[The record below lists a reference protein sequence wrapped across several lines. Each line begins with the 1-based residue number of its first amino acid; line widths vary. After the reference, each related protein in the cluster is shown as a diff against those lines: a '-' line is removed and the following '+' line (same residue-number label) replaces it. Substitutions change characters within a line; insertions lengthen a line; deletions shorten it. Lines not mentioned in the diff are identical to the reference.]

1 MGDLANC
8 TKYGYRI
15 YADNY
20 KFEEYG
26 VPQTR
31 HRMILVGFRDDFFT
45 KNKINFERMEKSNEP
60 AMTCKKALEKIP
72 KWAKNQE
79 ETRHD
84 ERKNK

>member
-8 TKYGYRI
+8 SKNGYRI

-31 HRMILVGFRDDFFT
+31 HRIILVGFRRLFLS
-45 KNKINFERMEKSNEP
+45 KIK
-60 AMTCKKALEKIP
+60 
-72 KWAKNQE
+72 
-79 ETRHD
+79 
-84 ERKNK
+84 